1 MTIFGRVVRWLRG
14 RPVWAGN
21 RYDPGDTVLLYFI
34 VWCYGTAGTSVIPHF
49 CITMDGEISDIV
61 NIVLYTKRSVRRILV
76 VVSRRILALLNDSC

>member
-1 MTIFGRVVRWLRG
+1 MGREPLRSRG
-14 RPVWAGN
+14 YRPTLLHCLVLWN
-21 RYDPGDTVLLYFI
+21 SWNIGD
-34 VWCYGTAGTSVIPHF
+34 PHF

>member
-34 VWCYGTAGTSVIPHF
+34 VWCYGTAGTSVIP
-49 CITMDGEISDIV
+49 ISALPWMARLATLLISY
-61 NIVLYTKRSVRRILV
+61 YTPSAVCVESLWL
-76 VVSRRILALLNDSC
+76 SPDAY